1 VRHGNQSIVPSFL
14 LEAMGDDWKRWL
26 AATAF
31 SGLSANP
38 EWDGQSVSFR
48 FRPIIEDGKEV
59 AIEVE
64 SYFDVEERK

>member
-1 VRHGNQSIVPSFL
+1 MRYGNQSIVPSSVI
-14 LEAMGDDWKRWL
+14 EAMGDDWKQSL

-31 SGLSANP
+31 SGLSRNP
-38 EWDGQSVSFR
+38 KWNGQSVSFR
-48 FRPIIEDGKEV
+48 FRPIMEDGKEV